1 MFDKLISSLII
12 AGVIFGATNVY
23 AEQTQLNSTDY
34 VTTQNVQNNLT
45 PMKVLERLEAGNARF
60 MSGNLL
66 NRDWA
71 AQVARTSQGQYPA
84 AVILNCMDSRNI
96 PELVFDQG
104 IGDIFAIRVAG
115 NVVNPDVLG
124 SMEYATQV
132 VGSKLI
138 VVLGHTSC
146 GAVSG
151 ACKGVQLGNL
161 TGLLQKIQPA
171 VKQAETQTATVDCS
185 NKALIDEIAKDN
197 VMNMMHEV
205 QHDSPVISKLIAEKK
220 VGIVGGM
227 YDVNTGKVTFFEDS
241 RLLPGATVN
250 NK

>member
-1 MFDKLISSLII
+1 MFNKLISSLMI
-12 AGVIFGATNVY
+12 AGVLLGATNVY
-23 AEQTQLNSTDY
+23 AEQTQLSSTNY
-34 VTTQNVQNNLT
+34 VTTQEVQSNLT
-45 PMKVLERLEAGNARF
+45 PAQVLQRLKAGNVRF

-71 AQVARTSQGQYPA
+71 QQVARTAQGQHPA

-124 SMEYATQV
+124 SMEYATKI
-132 VGSKLI
+132 VGAKLI

-146 GAVSG
+146 GAVVG
-151 ACKGVQLGNL
+151 ACKGAQLGNL

-171 VKQAETQTATVDCS
+171 VKQAETKLATVDCN
-185 NKALIDEIAKDN
+185 NKVLIDEIAKDN
-197 VMNMMHEV
+197 VLNMMQQIED
-205 QHDSPVISKLIAEKK
+205 QSPVISKLIAEKK
-220 VGIVGGM
+220 VGIIGGM
-227 YDVNTGKVTFFEDS
+227 YDVNSGKVTFFEDS
-241 RLLPGATVN
+241 ELMPAS
-250 NK
+250 K